1 MKKPVDFDWYCKT
14 KKDVINN
21 AAYELIVALTAKSAP
36 PRKFELSIPQRDDE
50 MIANVVEGAINAVEA
65 QIGYYC
71 HPFYQEADMLPC
83 YLGNRCDNP
92 HCIFKD
98 ASGRPKV
105 QPSEREEDPEE
116 GGMTMADEKRYFSV
130 KDMFEQAV
138 TRAKTDPRYEEY
150 SKICELDYDLLCS
163 TCKYDKLYR
172 CEFDVVGEV
181 TYGSSEGI
189 YGDIFLYGNWSKE
202 RDDPFK
208 SRARVYVLKTLKQDK
223 ESYLAVGM
231 LVNLICYYANE
242 FVATHL
248 DRFD

>member
-36 PRKFELSIPQRDDE
+36 PRKFELSIPQRNDE

-71 HPFYQEADMLPC
+71 HPFYQEADKLPC
-83 YLGNRCDNP
+83 YLGDLCDNP
-92 HCIFKD
+92 HCIFKSNPD
-98 ASGRPKV
+98 YRKAP
-105 QPSEREEDPEE
+105 PSVMDMSEEE

>member
-1 MKKPVDFDWYCKT
+1 MKSPVDFDWYCKT

-21 AAYELIVALTAKSAP
+21 AAYELIIALTAKSAP

-71 HPFYQEADMLPC
+71 YPFYQELDRLPC

-116 GGMTMADEKRYFSV
+116 GG
-130 KDMFEQAV
+130 
-138 TRAKTDPRYEEY
+138 
-150 SKICELDYDLLCS
+150 
-163 TCKYDKLYR
+163 
-172 CEFDVVGEV
+172 
-181 TYGSSEGI
+181 
-189 YGDIFLYGNWSKE
+189 
-202 RDDPFK
+202 DD
-208 SRARVYVLKTLKQDK
+208 D
-223 ESYLAVGM
+223 G
-231 LVNLICYYANE
+231 
-242 FVATHL
+242 
-248 DRFD
+248 